1 MFSTTIAQS
10 SVSIQQAPKRRVYEY
25 ALTVSDSTN
34 SDTQELVAA
43 FTSIP
48 SSQDIQQ
55 WLTGWNSC
63 GYSLQSQPQLI
74 RTTPIPVKDYRTKSQ
89 I

>member
-1 MFSTTIAQS
+1 MQMFLTNIAQTTA
-10 SVSIQQAPKRRVYEY
+10 SIQVQSDRVYEY
-25 ALTVSDSTN
+25 ALTVSNSTDN
-34 SDTQELVAA
+34 DTQELVAA

-55 WLTGWNSC
+55 WLSGWNSC

-74 RTTPIPVKDYRTKSQ
+74 RTI
-89 I
+89 